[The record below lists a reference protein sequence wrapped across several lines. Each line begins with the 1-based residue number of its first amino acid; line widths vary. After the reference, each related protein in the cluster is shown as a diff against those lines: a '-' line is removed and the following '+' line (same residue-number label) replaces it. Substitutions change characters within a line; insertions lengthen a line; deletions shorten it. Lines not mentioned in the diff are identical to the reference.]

1 VERAS
6 AASPVIVGR
15 YALYGEIASGGMATV
30 RYGRLRGSAGFA
42 RTVAVKQLLEP
53 FARSPEFVSMFVDE
67 ARLASRV
74 RHPNVV
80 SILDVVS
87 RERELFLVM
96 EYVHGESLS
105 RLVRAAKS
113 HDEPVPQKTAAA
125 VICAVLHGLHAAHEA
140 TSEQGVS
147 LDIVHRDV
155 SPQNIL
161 VGKDGIAR
169 LLDFGIAKAVG
180 QLHVTREGSVK
191 GKLAYMA
198 PEQLEGRIV
207 DRRADIY
214 ATGVVL
220 WELLTGQRL
229 FDGDAV
235 AQTVS
240 SVLARRI
247 EPPSARASSSV
258 SPALDELTL
267 RALSRSPSE
276 RFATAR
282 QMAVALEECVGVAS
296 PAQVGDWVEAVAGD
310 VLSERARVVAEIEKA
325 AAPDFVVASAEA
337 PDLAPTRGFALTVG
351 KTGDRAAKTKSRKA
365 VVIALSAGGLLVA
378 GAAAVAALSSG
389 AGAPG
394 TVSSTPN
401 GASTPETSGTSSVTP
416 AEQASSPAPPA
427 PVATVLPSTSVST
440 PAGPRAAARPTPHIV
455 PTSKPRCVVKSYV
468 DPDGVKHFFN
478 DCSQAQ

>member
-1 VERAS
+1 VEKA
-6 AASPVIVGR
+6 PPIVVGR

-30 RYGRLRGSAGFA
+30 RYGRLRGSAGFT

-53 FARSPEFVSMFVDE
+53 FARNPDFVTMFVDE

-87 RERELFLVM
+87 RERELFLAM
-96 EYVHGESLS
+96 EYVHGESLA
-105 RLVRAAKS
+105 RLMRAAKA
-113 HDEPVPQKTAAA
+113 HDEAIPLKATAAI
-125 VICAVLHGLHAAHEA
+125 VCGVLHGLHAAHEA

-161 VGKDGIAR
+161 VGKDGVAR
-169 LLDFGIAKAVG
+169 LLDFGIAKAAS
-180 QLHVTREGSVK
+180 QLHVTREGNVK

-214 ATGVVL
+214 STGVVL

-229 FDGDAV
+229 FEGESVDQAISG
-235 AQTVS
+235 
-240 SVLARRI
+240 VLARRI
-247 EPPSARASSSV
+247 EPPSARAPSGV
-258 SPALDELTL
+258 SAALDELTM
-267 RALSRSPSE
+267 RALSRSPSD

-282 QMAVALEECVGVAS
+282 QMAVALEECVGLAS
-296 PAQVGDWVEAVAGD
+296 PAQVGDWVEGLAGD

-325 AAPDFVVASAEA
+325 AAPDLATAPAET

-351 KTGDRAAKTKSRKA
+351 KSGDRATKSKGRKGVA
-365 VVIALSAGGLLVA
+365 LALSAAALLVA
-378 GAAAVAALSSG
+378 TVAAVVALSSR
-389 AGAPG
+389 AGAP
-394 TVSSTPN
+394 VAASSAPN
-401 GASTPETSGTSSVTP
+401 VASTAMPSVTSSVTT
-416 AEQASSPAPPA
+416 AEQTPSPPA
-427 PVATVLPSTSVST
+427 STFPAASVLPSASASA
-440 PAGPRAAARPTPHIV
+440 PPGPRAAAHPAPRTV
-455 PTSKPRCVVKSYV
+455 STSKPKCVVKSYV
-468 DPDGVKHFFN
+468 ESDGVKHFFN